1 MNLNSYH
8 LSFNYSIGDVEYIV
22 VTIYKSLFRLIKF
35 ILWWVFMEINRRCL
49 KTYFMKADLERRA
62 LRYAHLSILL
72 CIQGCQHDVWTSA
85 FAIILNVV
93 IKSLQE
99 IVLQFLHFLMYPS
112 FYLANVL
119 EVWFFWEIY
128 LLFIIKWKE
137 MGSAGRLA

>member
-1 MNLNSYH
+1 
-8 LSFNYSIGDVEYIV
+8 
-22 VTIYKSLFRLIKF
+22 
-35 ILWWVFMEINRRCL
+35 MEINRRCL

-119 EVWFFWEIY
+119 EV
-128 LLFIIKWKE
+128 
-137 MGSAGRLA
+137 